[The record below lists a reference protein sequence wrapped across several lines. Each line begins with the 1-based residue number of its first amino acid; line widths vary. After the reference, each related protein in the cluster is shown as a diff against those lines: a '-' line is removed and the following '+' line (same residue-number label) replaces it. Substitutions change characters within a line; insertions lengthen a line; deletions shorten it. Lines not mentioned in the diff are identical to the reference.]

1 MIHFNSNVT
10 KEEWEHFS
18 MKFIKRAAQEVNKAQ
33 QLCSYIDLLLKQ
45 VTEDLWKQ
53 FIVTNEAFRQRIAE
67 TREAKL
73 KLENEHHEVIQI
85 LYYKNQLNIWPSLIN
100 IGVIQSNSNEN
111 DFILYVI
118 LSDIAA
124 SK

>member
-1 MIHFNSNVT
+1 
-10 KEEWEHFS
+10 
-18 MKFIKRAAQEVNKAQ
+18 MKFIKRAAQEVNKAR
-33 QLCSYIDLLLKQ
+33 QLCSYIDTLLKQ

-53 FIVTNEAFRQRIAE
+53 LSITNEAFRQRTAE

-85 LYYKNQLNIWPSLIN
+85 LHYENQLNICPSLIN

-111 DFILYVI
+111 NFILYVI
-118 LSDIAA
+118 LPDIAA

>member
-1 MIHFNSNVT
+1 
-10 KEEWEHFS
+10 
-18 MKFIKRAAQEVNKAQ
+18 MKFIKRAAQEVNKARR
-33 QLCSYIDLLLKQ
+33 LRSYIDILLKQ
-45 VTEDLWKQ
+45 VTEDLRKQ
-53 FIVTNEAFRQRIAE
+53 FSVTNEAFRQRIAE

-85 LYYKNQLNIWPSLIN
+85 LHYENQVNMCPSLIN
-100 IGVIQSNSNEN
+100 NGVVQSNSKDS

>member
-1 MIHFNSNVT
+1 
-10 KEEWEHFS
+10 
-18 MKFIKRAAQEVNKAQ
+18 MKFIKRAAQEVNKSR
-33 QLCSYIDLLLKQ
+33 QLCSYTDILLKQ

-53 FIVTNEAFRQRIAE
+53 FSVTNEAFRQRIAE

-85 LYYKNQLNIWPSLIN
+85 LHYENKLNICPHLIN
-100 IGVIQSNSNEN
+100 TEVIHSNRNEN

-118 LSDIAA
+118 LPDVAE